1 MKNLRNLVLSSVSSI
16 LFTLACMAA
25 LSSIDKVTSPTA
37 NRLLI
42 LLGGDVVNGG
52 YIQTMTY
59 FAFIWGMLEVFDML
73 KVVNRERKAFKLNI
87 IPTGERHVFLPGDI
101 NNLKFKLIEF
111 DKKDKYILSDLL
123 RKACT
128 KFQTS
133 QNLSELIDIVSIQ
146 VEVSQEKAEGQQSI
160 IRYLTWVIPSIGFV
174 GTVLGISQ
182 ALIVANSGDME
193 LITKLLGVA
202 FDTTLV
208 ALILSIIIMWFVH
221 KLQEE
226 TDRFHSDLKEFVI
239 ENLINK
245 IEMHEKT

>member
-1 MKNLRNLVLSSVSSI
+1 MKNLRNMTLSVGIS
-16 LFTLACMAA
+16 
-25 LSSIDKVTSPTA
+25 
-37 NRLLI
+37 LLI
-42 LLGGDVVNGG
+42 TGICMMMLGSTNKENSPALYRFLMLLGADVKNGG
-52 YIQTMTY
+52 YVQTFTY
-59 FAFIWGMLEVFDML
+59 LAFFWSWFEVKEKL
-73 KVVNRERKAFKLNI
+73 LVIKRERAAFKMGI
-87 IPTGERHVFLPGDI
+87 IPTNEKHVFMPADI

-111 DKKDKYILSDLL
+111 DKKEKYILIDLL
-123 RKACT
+123 KKACT
-128 KFQTS
+128 KFRTS
-133 QNLSELIDIVSIQ
+133 GSLSELIDIVSIQ
-146 VEVSQEKAEGQQSI
+146 IEVSQEKAEGDQSV

-174 GTVLGISQ
+174 GTVIGISQ

-193 LITKLLGVA
+193 KITTLLGVA

-245 IEMHEKT
+245 IEIQ

>member
-1 MKNLRNLVLSSVSSI
+1 MKNLRNLVLSVGIAI
-16 LFTLACMAA
+16 LFTAGCMIVLGATNKEDSPA
-25 LSSIDKVTSPTA
+25 LYRI
-37 NRLLI
+37 LI

-52 YIQTMTY
+52 YIQGLTY
-59 FAFIWGMLEVFDML
+59 LAFFWAWFEVKDKL
-73 KVVNRERKAFKLNI
+73 RSIAREREAFKMNI
-87 IPTGERHVFLPGDI
+87 IPTNEKHVFLPADI

-111 DKKDKYILSDLL
+111 DKKNKYILSDLL
-123 RKACT
+123 KKACT
-128 KFQTS
+128 KFRTS
-133 QNLSELIDIVSIQ
+133 GSLSELIDIVSIQ
-146 VEVSQEKAEGQQSI
+146 IEVSQEKSEGQQSV

-226 TDRFHSDLKEFVI
+226 TDLFHSDLKEFVV

-245 IEMHEKT
+245 IETE